1 MGVIVMSRVQP
12 DRLALTSSAES
23 GGHELPGFTVA
34 GGSVKAAPQDQWKLL
49 DLAETDRLIARRR
62 HDRKVLPQLDEL
74 RKLAG
79 SRQSLAELWG

>member
-1 MGVIVMSRVQP
+1 M
-12 DRLALTSSAES
+12 
-23 GGHELPGFTVA
+23 
-34 GGSVKAAPQDQWKLL
+34 KAAPQDQWKLL

-79 SRQSLAELWG
+79 SRQSLAEDLVAKQTVVFDLKACLLYTSPSPRDATLSRMPSSA

>member
-1 MGVIVMSRVQP
+1 M
-12 DRLALTSSAES
+12 
-23 GGHELPGFTVA
+23 
-34 GGSVKAAPQDQWKLL
+34 KAAPQDQWKLL

-79 SRQSLAELWG
+79 SRQSLAEDLVAKQTVVFDLKADQKRIEADLAPARARLELSLIHI